1 MNRLKPQLAQSLPGI
16 VFIGVVDCAKLQPNL
31 REMSAAG
38 LVVAAHT
45 SITAVPFDNA
55 SCECASE
62 PSHGEPIETATL
74 KFRTTSLL
82 DTDIQMGFVITSV
95 NGDSF
100 LIGAAEPPYPM
111 VSFTRK
117 TGTPGGSPAAWEIEV
132 KAVGRRTLLPCVF

>member
-1 MNRLKPQLAQSLPGI
+1 MTQHLPGI

-31 REMSAAG
+31 
-38 LVVAAHT
+38 
-45 SITAVPFDNA
+45 PFDNA

-62 PSHGEPIETATL
+62 PSHGVPIETATL

-82 DTDIQMGFVITSV
+82 DTDIQLGFVITAV
-95 NGDSF
+95 NGGSF

-111 VSFTRK
+111 VSLTRK

-132 KAVGRRTLLPCVF
+132 KAVGRRVLLPCVF